1 MEHIKNL
8 RSVYSFPGCD
18 ARATVQSF
26 RDDPAAIVISLQRR
40 RKKRPVLAVKR
51 RINRIMTHGRATCV
65 TLPVGTGVSFCTFSS
80 DE

>member
-18 ARATVQSF
+18 ARATVQSY
-26 RDDPAAIVISLQRR
+26 RDDPAAIVVSLQRR
-40 RKKRPVLAVKR
+40 RKKRSVLAVGPP
-51 RINRIMTHGRATCV
+51 IDRIMTLGRVTCV
-65 TLPVGTGVSFCTFSS
+65 TSRVGTGVFSCSFSS